1 MVGQPDVSERFK
13 QNVLG
18 LASNFKAINNSAIEK
33 GFHFVKREIM
43 IFVEAYLSRLSG
55 RDMLQT
61 FSEYS
66 HMYWG
71 EISHRDTIFFEEHAE
86 SVFDFSGAMGT
97 EIADIAGQP
106 KNIVLFRQLLTSP
119 DAVTEEDKNLFW
131 RYFEAMVRIT
141 WKAILEDEA
150 GGAERG
156 GECWIPREIREKI
169 LQMDDIEGII
179 ERIMERRSQR

>member
-1 MVGQPDVSERFK
+1 MTPQPDVSERFK
-13 QNVLG
+13 TNVLG

-33 GFHFVKREIM
+33 GFQFVKREIT

-61 FSEYS
+61 FAEYS

-86 SVFDFSGAMGT
+86 SVFDFSNISGT
-97 EIADIAGQP
+97 EIGDIAGQP
-106 KNIVLFRQLLTSP
+106 KNIVLFKQLLTSP
-119 DAVTEEDKNLFW
+119 DAVTEEDKDLFW

-141 WKAILEDEA
+141 WKAILEDESTQVDDSKA
-150 GGAERG
+150 
-156 GECWIPREIREKI
+156 WIPREIRRRIFE
-169 LQMDDIEGII
+169 MEDVEGII
-179 ERIMERRSQR
+179 ERVMERRSRK